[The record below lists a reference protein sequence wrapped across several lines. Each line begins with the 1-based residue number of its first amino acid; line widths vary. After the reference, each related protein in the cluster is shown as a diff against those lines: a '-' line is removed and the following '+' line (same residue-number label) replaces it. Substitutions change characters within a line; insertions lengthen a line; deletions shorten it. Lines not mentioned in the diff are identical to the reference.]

1 MTVMTFILT
10 ILCLP
15 RAGLMEANREGGVG
29 WADCSRRTQRCVGG
43 VGECAGGDSLCERTD
58 GWNVM

>member
-1 MTVMTFILT
+1 MTVMTVILT

-15 RAGLMEANREGGVG
+15 RAGLTEANREGGVG
-29 WADCSRRTQRCVGG
+29 WADCSRGTQRR